1 MTTEVTSI
9 GVGMETDGVERGIR
23 TLQQLASQGPRVE
36 KSMQGVEAA
45 ASKVNKSLSGLG
57 EGSDRGLKSVNEA
70 SKEAERGLDGVTK
83 QADNAKRSMDNMAR
97 SASNI
102 GASIQTAPV
111 TRGIDSVK
119 TSAIDASKAV
129 DLLKSALAVTG
140 IGIGVKEVIGL
151 ADGYTKFTAQLKLA
165 TKGADD
171 YAAAMGSVRRISMDA
186 QQGLAETGTLYA
198 RIANGTAELGIS
210 QRKLSEITE
219 TVALGLKVS
228 GATASESASA
238 MLQLSQAFASGVLR
252 GEEFNAVN
260 EAAPRI
266 MKALADGIGVPVGAL
281 REMASEG
288 KITSQV
294 MADALPKALAQIR
307 KEAEQIQTIGGS
319 FTVLKN
325 NLLEFVGAGDKASGA
340 TKLISTAVTGLAS
353 NLDVAA
359 AAAGGLA
366 IIMGGRYI
374 GALTTAAA
382 ASSANAVATT
392 AASSAAM
399 AGSTSYLVMSNAA
412 TSASFGVTALA
423 TASKVASG
431 VLAAFGGP
439 VGLLVTGLGAAAAAF
454 LYFRDTSE
462 EAIKSIGGLQ
472 QPLDDLKKKLDALPA
487 EKRISVV
494 MDIGKQQ
501 VDAIDDAEQSLNKLK
516 DAVAVIMHQRFPNDE
531 VQAFRERLES
541 ASKSGENMVP
551 ILQDAAR
558 SAAIRPE
565 VLNHWIQLAA
575 NFRTAQGEAA
585 ALKSTMDSLQTGG
598 VGGGRGVVNPQTIG
612 QMNAA
617 ANAEAAAVLK
627 ATSSYKS
634 KAEQMA
640 ETRAQG
646 EKLRAALNGL
656 ITTNHGTSKSADDL
670 RARIAGVDERL
681 ASMGKS
687 GRAAADGSK
696 KVESAYT
703 SLSKRVGDYIE
714 QLRIEALQGD
724 KTTAA
729 QKAQIQ
735 LNDILANSKSK
746 VTAAKVASLQADI
759 QTALLMEKEAK
770 ATKLAADQAEE
781 AAKAYD
787 AVLESAEK
795 RADALRKQI
804 HTEEQA
810 TAAIG
815 LSKDA
820 IAGLEAAKLNDL
832 AASIERRA
840 VIMDDID
847 LSGQLSD
854 ALRAEAQS
862 YRDLAGAKIQRGIKQ
877 ANYDTAKQAEKDW
890 EKVSETIG
898 RSLSDYIMG
907 GGRDAA
913 QYLQRLFSTLVLQPI
928 VQTAVGGVF
937 GTGAAGAAGIATNSA
952 GNILGA
958 ANSAA
963 SIWSSFSGGT
973 SGALASGVA
982 GLGKLMGSSFL
993 GELGSGIAAGGQLGI
1008 SGTASLIGSAGGTTG
1023 AGMAIGA
1030 ALPWVAGGLAIASL
1044 FGGDLIGSLFGRKLK
1059 DSGIEGTF
1067 GGDQGFTGNTFEYY
1081 KGGVFRSDKTVR
1093 NPLEEGTRSQFADLF
1108 TGAQSAIKTMGDTL
1122 GLITGAVDSATYSI
1136 KLSLKGLSEDDAAKA
1151 IQAEFDRITESM
1163 ASLVLTTNDYS
1174 LADEKRIETLA
1185 RLSGSLTAFNGSL
1198 DQLGLA
1204 AYDASLK
1211 SADAAY
1217 KIISAFGGLE
1227 NYGQA
1232 LQSYYQNFYSE
1243 AEQLAKITETVTNAL
1258 GQYGAKLPETA
1269 EAYRAMVEAQLLA
1282 AQYGDDKAAEFAAA
1296 LIGMSGNFKLISDA
1310 WKKELD
1316 GMADSIASVFSGIKD
1331 EISSVLADVAGTRK
1345 DILRG
1350 TGAMTAAEIQAAINA
1365 ALVYAPS
1372 TAGIARA
1379 QGATSLAASSVASAR
1394 STSDRSAA
1402 EYAARIGAVNSAG
1415 ANLAF
1420 GEAQKTALE
1429 KQARELTDWI
1439 NSLWDGGANSGYRY
1453 GKRKKWSDDAAAQLE
1468 EVNRAIS
1475 AMNPNLAKMR
1485 EEVAR
1490 QQAIADQAGKVSQAD
1505 ADRLAAAKAALD
1517 AAQKDEVKAK
1527 AEYAS
1532 QLNKF
1537 VQDASG
1543 SVSKLSD
1550 LRGEVVGFYEAQVQA
1565 VEAMLQSAGNLR
1577 NVVDTVRLG
1586 QLTTA
1591 QTARELGN
1599 RYAMDYSMAL
1609 STTGTTRAGYVDAMA
1624 SNLQSLTQAIKA
1636 EAISSSDYQIQTAKL
1651 LAQAS
1656 NAAGLL
1662 EGDAETQDFQGTSL
1676 DLLDSIDAAMKNLEA
1691 TTKTG
1696 EQIIADAVYNGTAST
1711 LNGLRAVVAALK
1723 GDPIPAFAV
1732 GTNYV
1737 PRDMLAQIHE
1747 GEAIVPK
1754 AFNPW
1759 AGGGMPAS
1767 GGGNSKQ
1774 LEVLMEQLIDEQRV
1788 QASRQVE
1795 LQMQMNKQLQRWDAL
1810 GMPEEREV

>member
-1 MTTEVTSI
+1 MATEVTSI

-340 TKLISTAVTGLAS
+340 TKMISTAVTGLAS

-392 AASSAAM
+392 AASRAAL
-399 AGSTSYLVMSNAA
+399 AGSASYLVMSNAA
-412 TSASFGVTALA
+412 ASASIGVTALA

-640 ETRAQG
+640 ETRSQG
-646 EKLRAALNGL
+646 DKLKSALNGL
-656 ITTNHGTSKSADDL
+656 ITTNQGTSKSADDL

-696 KVESAYT
+696 KVETAYT

-724 KTTAA
+724 KATAA

-746 VTAAKVASLQADI
+746 VTAAKVAGLQADI

-770 ATKLAADQAEE
+770 AIKLATDQAEE

-787 AVLESAEK
+787 SVLESAEK
-795 RADALRKQI
+795 RADALRKQVQ
-804 HTEEQA
+804 TEEMA

-820 IAGLEAAKLNDL
+820 IAGLEAAKLEEM

-840 VIMDDID
+840 IIMDDID
-847 LSGQLSD
+847 LSGQQSD
-854 ALRAEAQS
+854 ALRAEAKA

-907 GGRDAA
+907 GGKDAA
-913 QYLQRLFSTLVLQPI
+913 QYLKRLFSTLVLQPI
-928 VQTAVGGVF
+928 VQTAVGSLF
-937 GTGAAGAAGIATNSA
+937 GQGTSGLAGAASSGS
-952 GNILGA
+952 GNLLGA
-958 ANSAA
+958 ASNVNSIYSA
-963 SIWSSFSGGT
+963 FSGGIT
-973 SGALASGVA
+973 SSIGGAVASLGSAFGSSALTSFAAGIKGSSLAAGLAGPTTAGASGAM
-982 GLGKLMGSSFL
+982 GLGASF
-993 GELGSGIAAGGQLGI
+993 
-1008 SGTASLIGSAGGTTG
+1008 
-1023 AGMAIGA
+1023 GA

-1081 KGGVFRSDKTVR
+1081 KGGLFRSNKTVR
-1093 NPLEEGTRSQFADLF
+1093 NPLEEGTRSQFADQF

-1151 IQAEFDRITESM
+1151 IQAEFDRIAESM
-1163 ASLVLTTNDYS
+1163 AGLVLVTNDYS
-1174 LADEKRIETLA
+1174 LADEKRIETLT
-1185 RLSGSLTAFNGSL
+1185 RLSSSLTAFNGSL

-1316 GMADSIASVFSGIKD
+1316 GMADSIANVFSGIKD
-1331 EISSVLADVAGTRK
+1331 EIASVLADVAGTRK

-1379 QGATSLAASSVASAR
+1379 QGATSLAASTVASAR

-1439 NSLWDGGANSGYRY
+1439 NSLWDGGANSGYSY

-1468 EVNRAIS
+1468 EVNLAIS

-1662 EGDAETQDFQGTSL
+1662 EGDAETQDFQGTAL
-1676 DLLDSIDAAMKNLEA
+1676 DLLDNIDAALKNLEA

-1711 LNGLRAVVAALK
+1711 LTGLRAVVAALK

-1788 QASRQVE
+1788 QAARQVE
-1795 LQMQMNKQLQRWDAL
+1795 LQMQMNKQLQRWDAM
-1810 GMPEEREV
+1810 GMPEVREV

>member
-23 TLQQLASQGPRVE
+23 TLQQLAAQGPKVE
-36 KSMQGVEAA
+36 KSMEGISSSVEKSGQSLSRIGGSSQGLRDVADGANKARDAIGSMGASTQSAITSAAALERAMSGLTAVEEKYIKSLYDEAKILGASRGDKAAYIAQSKGMSASAHDVARAIGNKIEAIKEEQAA
-45 ASKVNKSLSGLG
+45 ASKYTSIYSAATTSIQGFMGLQIVSWMKQSASAIYEASAAAERLRISLDFSSIRGSANEIAYLRRATTDLGLSFAGTSVAYQQFQAAAKGTAIEGEKARSIFEAISKASAVMGLSADQSAGALLALQQMVSKGTVQAEELRGQLG
-57 EGSDRGLKSVNEA
+57 ERLPGAFQIAARSM
-70 SKEAERGLDGVTK
+70 GVT
-83 QADNAKRSMDNMAR
+83 
-97 SASNI
+97 
-102 GASIQTAPV
+102 
-111 TRGIDSVK
+111 
-119 TSAIDASKAV
+119 
-129 DLLKSALAVTG
+129 
-140 IGIGVKEVIGL
+140 
-151 ADGYTKFTAQLKLA
+151 
-165 TKGADD
+165 
-171 YAAAMGSVRRISMDA
+171 
-186 QQGLAETGTLYA
+186 
-198 RIANGTAELGIS
+198 TAELGKMLEQGQVIADDFLPKFAMELERS
-210 QRKLSEITE
+210 LGDAPEKAANRLDASVNRVSNSWERLKANVGESGTSSFMAGQMNILSD
-219 TVALGLKVS
+219 
-228 GATASESASA
+228 A
-238 MLQLSQAFASGVLR
+238 MGN
-252 GEEFNAVN
+252 FNN
-260 EAAPRI
+260 KIEAARQAGAGFGGQLLAAAGAAAEFINPVNAI
-266 MKALADGIGVPVGAL
+266 SYSALEAGNKL
-281 REMASEG
+281 
-288 KITSQV
+288 
-294 MADALPKALAQIR
+294 
-307 KEAEQIQTIGGS
+307 KEAEQRLQE
-319 FTVLKN
+319 LKDS
-325 NLLEFVGAGDKASGA
+325 GAKAS
-340 TKLISTAVTGLAS
+340 S
-353 NLDVAA
+353 NLMLREAYKHAERLVNKLREAKKAQDDL
-359 AAAGGLA
+359 AGG
-366 IIMGGRYI
+366 
-374 GALTTAAA
+374 
-382 ASSANAVATT
+382 
-392 AASSAAM
+392 
-399 AGSTSYLVMSNAA
+399 
-412 TSASFGVTALA
+412 
-423 TASKVASG
+423 
-431 VLAAFGGP
+431 
-439 VGLLVTGLGAAAAAF
+439 GLGGAYTEGMGSSSVITRQREAEAKSEKDLIELRMRTAGINKQ
-454 LYFRDTSE
+454 YFT
-462 EAIKSIGGLQ
+462 
-472 QPLDDLKKKLDALPA
+472 DLKT
-487 EKRISVV
+487 
-494 MDIGKQQ
+494 
-501 VDAIDDAEQSLNKLK
+501 
-516 DAVAVIMHQRFPNDE
+516 
-531 VQAFRERLES
+531 
-541 ASKSGENMVP
+541 
-551 ILQDAAR
+551 LQDALSIGTLTNDQYVKSVSELAKR
-558 SAAIRPE
+558 TYDASTAGKDAAK
-565 VLNHWIQLAA
+565 
-575 NFRTAQGEAA
+575 AQREAA
-585 ALKSTMDSLQTGG
+585 KGAG
-598 VGGGRGVVNPQTIG
+598 
-612 QMNAA
+612 AA
-617 ANAEAAAVLK
+617 EN
-627 ATSSYKS
+627 
-634 KAEQMA
+634 
-640 ETRAQG
+640 
-646 EKLRAALNGL
+646 
-656 ITTNHGTSKSADDL
+656 
-670 RARIAGVDERL
+670 
-681 ASMGKS
+681 
-687 GRAAADGSK
+687 
-696 KVESAYT
+696 AYT
-703 SLSKRVGDYIE
+703 SLSKKVGDYIQ

-724 KTTAA
+724 KATAA

-735 LNDILANSKSK
+735 LNDLLANSKGK
-746 VTAAKVASLQADI
+746 VTAAKVSGLQADI

-787 AVLESAEK
+787 AVLERAEK
-795 RADALRKQI
+795 RADALRKQVQ
-804 HTEEQA
+804 TEQDA

-820 IAGLEAAKLNDL
+820 IASLEAAKYSDL
-832 AASIERRA
+832 AASKEREA
-840 VIMDDID
+840 VTWSTID
-847 LSGQLSD
+847 LSGEMTRKLQE
-854 ALRAEAQS
+854 EAQA

-907 GGRDAA
+907 GGKDAA
-913 QYLQRLFSTLVLQPI
+913 QYLKRLFSTLVLQPI
-928 VQTAVGGVF
+928 VQTAVGNVF
-937 GTGAAGAAGIATNSA
+937 GQG
-952 GNILGA
+952 
-958 ANSAA
+958 
-963 SIWSSFSGGT
+963 
-973 SGALASGVA
+973 ASGV
-982 GLGKLMGSSFL
+982 
-993 GELGSGIAAGGQLGI
+993 SGV
-1008 SGTASLIGSAGGTTG
+1008 ASSAGGIGKLASTASNVNTLLGLSGSG
-1023 AGMAIGA
+1023 AAFGSLGVSNAVGMAGGDALGALISTNATNWGVTAGSSLMGAIGT

-1044 FGGDLIGSLFGRKLK
+1044 FGGDLMGSLFGRKLK

-1093 NPLEEGTRSQFADLF
+1093 NPLEEGTRSQFADQF

-1163 ASLVLTTNDYS
+1163 ASLVLTTNEYS

-1282 AQYGDDKAAEFAAA
+1282 AQYGDDKAAEFAAT

-1350 TGAMTAAEIQAAINA
+1350 TGVMTPAEIQSAINA
-1365 ALVYAPS
+1365 AMVYAPS
-1372 TAGIARA
+1372 TSGLVRA
-1379 QGATSLAASSVASAR
+1379 QGNTAAASAAYASAKAIA
-1394 STSDRSAA
+1394 DRSAA
-1402 EYAARIGAVNSAG
+1402 AAANASVIPATQNQIAASESQKAG
-1415 ANLAF
+1415 LQARRKEITDLFDRVAKKNQGWNQENLDMWR
-1420 GEAQKTALE
+1420 QKNIDPQLKDIDRQIAALE
-1429 KQARELTDWI
+1429 PGLAKLRAELAQQQAAAAMA
-1439 NSLWDGGANSGYRY
+1439 GGISAA
-1453 GKRKKWSDDAAAQLE
+1453 DAAKVAEAKKALE
-1468 EVNRAIS
+1468 
-1475 AMNPNLAKMR
+1475 
-1485 EEVAR
+1485 
-1490 QQAIADQAGKVSQAD
+1490 
-1505 ADRLAAAKAALD
+1505 
-1517 AAQKDEVKAK
+1517 AAQKAEVKAK
-1527 AEYAS
+1527 AEYAA
-1532 QLNKF
+1532 QMNKF
-1537 VQDASG
+1537 VQDAGG
-1543 SVSKLSD
+1543 SVGKLSD
-1550 LRGEVVGFYEAQVQA
+1550 LRGEVVSFYEAQVQA
-1565 VEAMLQSAGNLR
+1565 VEKMLQSASNLR

-1636 EAISSSDYQIQTAKL
+1636 EAISSTDYQIQTAKL

-1662 EGDAETQDFQGTSL
+1662 EGDAETVDFQDTAL
-1676 DLLDSIDAAMKNLEA
+1676 DLLDSIDAALKNLEA

-1759 AGGGMPAS
+1759 AGGGMSAS

-1795 LQMQMNKQLQRWDAL
+1795 LQMQMNKQLQRWDAI
-1810 GMPEEREV
+1810 GMPEVREV

>member
-23 TLQQLASQGPRVE
+23 TLQQLAAQGPKVE
-36 KSMQGVEAA
+36 KSMEGIASSVEKSGQSLSRIGGSSQGLRDVADGANKARDAIGSMGASTQSAITSAAALERAMSGLTAVEEKYIKSLYDEAKILGASRGDKAAYIAQSKGMSASAQDVARAIGNKIEAIKEEQAA
-45 ASKVNKSLSGLG
+45 ASKYTSIYSAATTAIQGFMGLQIVSWMKQSASAIYEASAAAERLRISLDFSSIRGSANEIAYLRQTTTDLGLSFAGTSVAYQQFQAAAKGTAIEGEKARSIFEAISKASAVMGLSADQSAGALLALQQMVSKGTVQAEELGGQLG
-57 EGSDRGLKSVNEA
+57 ERLPGAFQIAARSM
-70 SKEAERGLDGVTK
+70 GVT
-83 QADNAKRSMDNMAR
+83 
-97 SASNI
+97 
-102 GASIQTAPV
+102 
-111 TRGIDSVK
+111 
-119 TSAIDASKAV
+119 
-129 DLLKSALAVTG
+129 
-140 IGIGVKEVIGL
+140 
-151 ADGYTKFTAQLKLA
+151 
-165 TKGADD
+165 
-171 YAAAMGSVRRISMDA
+171 
-186 QQGLAETGTLYA
+186 
-198 RIANGTAELGIS
+198 TAELGKMLEQGQVIADDFLPKFAMELERS
-210 QRKLSEITE
+210 LGDAPEKAANRLDASVNRVSNSWERLKANVGESGTSSFMAGQMNILSD
-219 TVALGLKVS
+219 
-228 GATASESASA
+228 A
-238 MLQLSQAFASGVLR
+238 MGN
-252 GEEFNAVN
+252 FNN
-260 EAAPRI
+260 KIEAARQAGAGFGGQLLAAAGAAAEFINPVNAI
-266 MKALADGIGVPVGAL
+266 SYSALEAGNKL
-281 REMASEG
+281 
-288 KITSQV
+288 
-294 MADALPKALAQIR
+294 
-307 KEAEQIQTIGGS
+307 KEAEQRLQE
-319 FTVLKN
+319 LKDS
-325 NLLEFVGAGDKASGA
+325 GAKAS
-340 TKLISTAVTGLAS
+340 S
-353 NLDVAA
+353 NLMLREAYKHAERLVNKLREAKKAQDDL
-359 AAAGGLA
+359 AGG
-366 IIMGGRYI
+366 
-374 GALTTAAA
+374 
-382 ASSANAVATT
+382 
-392 AASSAAM
+392 
-399 AGSTSYLVMSNAA
+399 
-412 TSASFGVTALA
+412 
-423 TASKVASG
+423 
-431 VLAAFGGP
+431 
-439 VGLLVTGLGAAAAAF
+439 GLGGAYTEGMGSSSVITRQREAEAKSEKDLIELRMRTAGINKQ
-454 LYFRDTSE
+454 YFT
-462 EAIKSIGGLQ
+462 
-472 QPLDDLKKKLDALPA
+472 DLKT
-487 EKRISVV
+487 
-494 MDIGKQQ
+494 
-501 VDAIDDAEQSLNKLK
+501 
-516 DAVAVIMHQRFPNDE
+516 
-531 VQAFRERLES
+531 
-541 ASKSGENMVP
+541 
-551 ILQDAAR
+551 LQDALSIGTLTNDQYVKSVSELAKR
-558 SAAIRPE
+558 TYDASTAGKDAAK
-565 VLNHWIQLAA
+565 
-575 NFRTAQGEAA
+575 AQREAA
-585 ALKSTMDSLQTGG
+585 KGAG
-598 VGGGRGVVNPQTIG
+598 
-612 QMNAA
+612 AA
-617 ANAEAAAVLK
+617 EN
-627 ATSSYKS
+627 
-634 KAEQMA
+634 
-640 ETRAQG
+640 
-646 EKLRAALNGL
+646 
-656 ITTNHGTSKSADDL
+656 
-670 RARIAGVDERL
+670 
-681 ASMGKS
+681 
-687 GRAAADGSK
+687 
-696 KVESAYT
+696 AYT
-703 SLSKRVGDYIE
+703 SLSKKVGDYIQ

-724 KTTAA
+724 KATAA

-735 LNDILANSKSK
+735 LNDLLANSKGK
-746 VTAAKVASLQADI
+746 VTAAKVSGLQADI

-795 RADALRKQI
+795 RADALRKQVQ
-804 HTEEQA
+804 TEQDA

-820 IAGLEAAKLNDL
+820 IASLEAAKYSDL
-832 AASIERRA
+832 AASKEREA
-840 VIMDDID
+840 VTWSTID
-847 LSGQLSD
+847 LSGEMTRKLQE
-854 ALRAEAQS
+854 EAQA

-937 GTGAAGAAGIATNSA
+937 GTGAAGADGIATNSA

-1093 NPLEEGTRSQFADLF
+1093 NPLEEGTRSQFSDLF

-1345 DILRG
+1345 EILRG

-1439 NSLWDGGANSGYRY
+1439 NSLWDGGANSGYSY

-1517 AAQKDEVKAK
+1517 AAQNDEVKAK

-1662 EGDAETQDFQGTSL
+1662 EGDAETQDFQGTAL
-1676 DLLDSIDAAMKNLEA
+1676 DLLDSIDAALKNLEA

-1711 LNGLRAVVAALK
+1711 LTGLRAVVAALK

-1767 GGGNSKQ
+1767 GGNSKQ
-1774 LEVLMEQLIDEQRV
+1774 MEVLMEQLIDEQRV

-1795 LQMQMNKQLQRWDAL
+1795 LQMQMNKQLQRWDAI
-1810 GMPEEREV
+1810 GMPEVREV

>member
-23 TLQQLASQGPRVE
+23 TLQQLSAQGPRVE
-36 KSMQGVEAA
+36 KSMQGIEAA
-45 ASKVNKSLSGLG
+45 ASNADKSLKGFG
-57 EGSDRGLKSVNEA
+57 EGSDKGLKAIV
-70 SKEAERGLDGVTK
+70 G
-83 QADNAKRSMDNMAR
+83 
-97 SASNI
+97 SAS
-102 GASIQTAPV
+102 GAEQSLGRVGKSAEETKRYIDNLHRSITEMGTIQTAPL
-111 TRGIDSVK
+111 TRGLDSVK
-119 TSAIDASKAV
+119 TSATDASKAV
-129 DLLKSALAVTG
+129 DMLKSALAVTG
-140 IGIGVKEVIGL
+140 IGIGAREVIAM
-151 ADGYTKFTAQLKLA
+151 ADGYKQFTSQIKLA
-165 TKGADD
+165 TEGATE
-171 YAAAMGSVRRISMDA
+171 YQKAMADVRRISFDA
-186 QQGLAETGTLYA
+186 QQGIEGVGSLYA
-198 RIANGTAELGIS
+198 RISTSTKELGIS
-210 QRKLSEITE
+210 QTKVAEITE
-219 TVALGLKVS
+219 TVSLAFKAGSTNAANV
-228 GATASESASA
+228 AST
-238 MLQLSQAFASGVLR
+238 MLQLSQAFGSGVLR
-252 GEEFNAVN
+252 GDEFNSVM
-260 EAAPRI
+260 EGSPRL
-266 MKALADGIGVPVGAL
+266 MKALADGMGVPVGAL

-288 KITSQV
+288 KITAAV
-294 MADALPKALAQIR
+294 LAEALPKGLEKLR
-307 KEAEQIQTIGGS
+307 SEAAGIETIGGS
-319 FTVLKN
+319 FTALRNKIVDY
-325 NLLEFVGAGDKASGA
+325 VGAADSASGA
-340 TKLISTAVTGLAS
+340 TKAISTSITGLAN
-353 NLDVAA
+353 NLDTIAV
-359 AAAGGLA
+359 AAGGLA
-366 IIMGGRYI
+366 LILAGRYV
-374 GALTTAAA
+374 GAMAAASASTAAMAASNARANIAAVALAASMSPAAA
-382 ASSANAVATT
+382 AVSAFGIAARGASTAVL
-392 AASSAAM
+392 
-399 AGSTSYLVMSNAA
+399 GL
-412 TSASFGVTALA
+412 
-423 TASKVASG
+423 
-431 VLAAFGGP
+431 FGGP
-439 VGLLVTGLGAAAAAF
+439 WGLAITAIGAATAAF
-454 LYFRDTSE
+454 LYFRDTTE
-462 EAIKSIGGLQ
+462 ETIKSIGGLN
-472 QPLDDLKKKLDALPA
+472 QPLDDLKKKLDDLPP
-487 EKRISVV
+487 EKRVSVII
-494 MDIGKQQ
+494 DI
-501 VDAIDDAEQSLNKLK
+501 E
-516 DAVAVIMHQRFPNDE
+516 
-531 VQAFRERLES
+531 
-541 ASKSGENMVP
+541 KSGREAIKQADSDIEALVQSVAGAANIKMPLDEFEKLTDSIRDTAKSGGDLTP
-551 ILQDAAR
+551 ILQKAAQ
-558 SAAIRPE
+558 SGGIPQS
-565 VLNHWIQLAA
+565 VLQSWLNLAA
-575 NFRTAQGEAA
+575 NIREAKAA
-585 ALKSTMDSLQTGG
+585 A
-598 VGGGRGVVNPQTIG
+598 G
-612 QMNAA
+612 QAQAIANAA
-617 ANAEAAAVLK
+617 PKVEIMGPTIAQRDAQAQRDAAEALKGAA
-627 ATSSYKS
+627 AYKS

-640 ETRAQG
+640 EVRSQG
-646 EKLRAALNGL
+646 DKLRAALGNL
-656 ITTNHGTSKSADDL
+656 TATNQGTSKAAEEL
-670 RARIAGVDERL
+670 RTRLVGVDERL
-681 ASMGKS
+681 ESMAKSGKS
-687 GRAAADGSK
+687 AAGGAK
-696 KVESAYT
+696 QVENAYGT
-703 SLSKRVGDYIE
+703 LSKRVNDYIE
-714 QLRIEALQGD
+714 QLRIEAIQTD
-724 KTTAA
+724 KATVA

-735 LNDILANSKSK
+735 LDDLLAKSK
-746 VTAAKVASLQADI
+746 GKVSAAKIASLKADI
-759 QTALLMEKEAK
+759 QTARAMEEEAK
-770 ATKLAADQAEE
+770 A
-781 AAKAYD
+781 
-787 AVLESAEK
+787 VK
-795 RADALRKQI
+795 RAVDAYQDYIRDQ
-804 HTEEQA
+804 E
-810 TAAIG
+810 AIARADVE
-815 LSKDA
+815 LSKAKEALWKSIAEQNIELENQSRMLELEASNIGKSAYERTLANEVLKSQIELEKELRDISNNTQYDA
-820 IAGLEAAKLNDL
+820 IAKDEAEASARARAMKKIAL
-832 AASIERRA
+832 AERRA
-840 VIMDDID
+840 YVT
-847 LSGQLSD
+847 
-854 ALRAEAQS
+854 E
-862 YRDLAGAKIQRGIKQ
+862 
-877 ANYDTAKQAEKDW
+877 W
-890 EKVSETIG
+890 EKTSQIVGQT
-898 RSLSDYIMG
+898 LQDYIMG
-907 GGRDAA
+907 GGKDAA
-913 QYLQRLFSTLVLQPI
+913 QYLKRLFSTLVLQPI
-928 VQTAVGGVF
+928 VQTAVGSVF
-937 GTGAAGAAGIATNSA
+937 GQG
-952 GNILGA
+952 
-958 ANSAA
+958 
-963 SIWSSFSGGT
+963 
-973 SGALASGVA
+973 ASGVSGVASSA
-982 GLGKLMGSSFL
+982 GGIGKLASTASNVNTLLGLSGSGAAFGSLGVSNAVGMAGGDALGALISTNATNWGVTAGSSFM
-993 GELGSGIAAGGQLGI
+993 G
-1008 SGTASLIGSAGGTTG
+1008 
-1023 AGMAIGA
+1023 AIGT

-1067 GGDQGFTGNTFEYY
+1067 GGNQGFTGNTFEYY

-1316 GMADSIASVFSGIKD
+1316 GMANSIASGFSGIKD
-1331 EISSVLADVAGTRK
+1331 EIASVLADVAGTRK

-1372 TAGIARA
+1372 TSGIARA
-1379 QGATSLAASSVASAR
+1379 QGATSLAASTVASAR

-1439 NSLWDGGANSGYRY
+1439 NSLWDGGANSGYSY
-1453 GKRKKWSDDAAAQLE
+1453 GKRKKWSDDAAAQLD

-1490 QQAIADQAGKVSQAD
+1490 QQAIAEQAGKVSQAD

-1624 SNLQSLTQAIKA
+1624 SNLESLTQAIKA

-1662 EGDAETQDFQGTSL
+1662 EGDAETQDFQGTAL
-1676 DLLDSIDAAMKNLEA
+1676 DLLDSIDAALKNLEA

-1788 QASRQVE
+1788 QAARQVE
-1795 LQMQMNKQLQRWDAL
+1795 LQMQMNKQLQRWDAI
-1810 GMPEEREV
+1810 GMPEVREV